1 VNSQRAERLTRG
13 GQRQSEG
20 QRIADVSDVHTTAI
34 ATRGGR
40 AESVSDVELLP
51 EEMKDTMFESVW

>member
-1 VNSQRAERLTRG
+1 MG

-20 QRIADVSDVHTTAI
+20 QRIADVSDVNTTAI
-34 ATRGGR
+34 VTPGGR
-40 AESVSDVELLP
+40 AESVSDVKLLP